1 MPKVAARGWVFELS
15 DGEEVPTW
23 LQVEG
28 ITEWESDP
36 SEGEEETEI
45 TDFNSDGE
53 SETLPAQRGEAITLT
68 GLREMTSGEQAP
80 GQARVEALARLK
92 MYEGVGAFRW
102 RHSTETSWR
111 LWDAWVSLGSRGG
124 GNNDM
129 TSFECSIRRVGAEQV
144 GTVTP

>member
-1 MPKVAARGWVFELS
+1 MPKVAARSWLFEIS

-28 ITEWESDP
+28 LTEWESDP
-36 SEGEEETEI
+36 SEGEEEADT
-45 TDFNSDGE
+45 TDFNSNGE
-53 SETLPAQRGEAITLT
+53 AESLPMQRGESLTLT
-68 GLREMTSGEQAP
+68 GQRDMTAGAQAP
-80 GQARVEALARLK
+80 GQARVEELAKLK
-92 MYEGVGAFRW
+92 LYEGVTSFRW

-129 TSFECSIRRVGAEQV
+129 TSFECTVRRTGAEQV
-144 GTVTP
+144 EAVTP